1 MKKLGL
7 AMAFL
12 LVGSLAAMAQAPS
25 QPWTY
30 QLSAGYNTNTGWMKS
45 GWNAS
50 TGIGY
55 SFNDSFKLNFDVGYF
70 EGKVKDIDIKDHI
83 WTFMVAPEYVY
94 KISDSD
100 QVYALIGAG
109 VARRDSKDYT
119 FYSTLPPTPV
129 HLASESKF
137 AAEAGVGYRHYFNK
151 SVGLQLQATYTHM
164 AFKDKSLNPVDGR
177 VGLVVRF

>member
-7 AMAFL
+7 TMAFL
-12 LVGSLAAMAQAPS
+12 LVGSLAVMAQTPAT
-25 QPWTY
+25 PWTW
-30 QLSAGYNTNTGWMKS
+30 QLSAGYNTSTGWMKS
-45 GWNAS
+45 GWNGS
-50 TGIGY
+50 TGFGY
-55 SFNDSFKLNFDVGYF
+55 MFNDNFKLNVDLGYF
-70 EGKVKDIDIKDHI
+70 EGKVKDTSIKDHV
-83 WTFMVAPEYVY
+83 WTLMVAPEYVY

-119 FYSTLPPTPV
+119 FYTTLPPTPV

-137 AAEAGVGYRHYFNK
+137 AAEAGIGYRHFFSKN
-151 SVGLQLQATYTHM
+151 VGLQLQATYTHM
-164 AFKDKSLNPVDGR
+164 AFKDQKLNPVDGR